1 MDPWTT
7 LVHRRRTELNWTAVR
22 ELQPINFARR
32 WRAFPDRSRPIS
44 CWLAVPQMGSRPITF
59 LWLWTATDQEPRC
72 RHVPINRT
80 WRWTESTPRSG
91 RWRSSRTAGIYS
103 DCSTREINNGCVY
116 YIEPATM
123 KSDLPTTTF
132 GHQDMDRIGRIHL
145 ENREEWRTRPASD
158 ARDATFIAIVT
169 RFSRLLHT
177 QFPSVRWGCSVAQSP
192 IGFALNCASAR
203 QITTPAPHHSVFTGR
218 MPFLPPN
225 QQR

>member
-1 MDPWTT
+1 MT
-7 LVHRRRTELNWTAVR
+7 
-22 ELQPINFARR
+22 QQ
-32 WRAFPDRSRPIS
+32 SY
-44 CWLAVPQMGSRPITF
+44 
-59 LWLWTATDQEPRC
+59 
-72 RHVPINRT
+72 
-80 WRWTESTPRSG
+80 
-91 RWRSSRTAGIYS
+91 TAGIYS

-132 GHQDMDRIGRIHL
+132 SHQDMDRISRIHV

-192 IGFALNCASAR
+192 IGFALNCASSR
-203 QITTPAPHHSVFTGR
+203 QITTPAPHHSVLTGR
-218 MPFLPPN
+218 MPFPPPN
-225 QQR
+225 QQRQSTEGRQNRKYVTYRNAAGARTTCTRRGEAWECGSGDIRAADIQTHTHTHTYTLIAMIVRQ